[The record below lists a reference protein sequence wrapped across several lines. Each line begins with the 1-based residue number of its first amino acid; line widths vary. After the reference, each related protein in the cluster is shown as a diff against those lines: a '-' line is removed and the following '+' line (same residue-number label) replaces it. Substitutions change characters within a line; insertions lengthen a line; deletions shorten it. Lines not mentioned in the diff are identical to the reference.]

1 MQTVN
6 IADLK
11 NNLSSYIEMVKAGE
25 EILVKDRNRPV
36 ARLMPLIAEE
46 NVDAEEARL
55 VAAGVLRL
63 PTRKKSNHFGKGD
76 TPDVTMSD
84 VIAVIRAER
93 DED

>member
-11 NNLSSYIEMVKAGE
+11 NNLSAYIEQVKGGE

-36 ARLMPLIAEE
+36 ARLMPLIDEE
-46 NVDAEEARL
+46 NVDSEEARL

-63 PTRKKSNHFGKGD
+63 PTRKKSNQFGKGD
-76 TPDVTMSD
+76 APN
-84 VIAVIRAER
+84 IAMADLIGVLRAER